1 MPPPPATAASLQ
13 AGPAEGDAA
22 VLLLSGR
29 LDAYS
34 VSSLWNE
41 ALAALISW
49 VKEHHPACQFLA
61 LTVHPENHAA
71 QRLYTR
77 MAFTSTGDERDGEP
91 VYRLAL
97 RESSE

>member
-1 MPPPPATAASLQ
+1 MPPPLATAASLQ

-41 ALAALISW
+41 ALAALTARGAVPVVIDASG
-49 VKEHHPACQFLA
+49 VEYCDGAGVA
-61 LTVHPENHAA
+61 L
-71 QRLYTR
+71 LI
-77 MAFTSTGDERDGEP
+77 D
-91 VYRLAL
+91 LL
-97 RESSE
+97 R